1 MNDNSLNTLYDDKF
15 YNDQIKFYT
24 SMLNDGDGEGKI
36 RARKALL
43 HLKGKLKF
51 ELRQADERIAD
62 ILNKS
67 KYE

>member
-24 SMLNDGDGEGKI
+24 SMLNDGDSKGKI

-51 ELRQADERIAD
+51 ELRQADELIAD